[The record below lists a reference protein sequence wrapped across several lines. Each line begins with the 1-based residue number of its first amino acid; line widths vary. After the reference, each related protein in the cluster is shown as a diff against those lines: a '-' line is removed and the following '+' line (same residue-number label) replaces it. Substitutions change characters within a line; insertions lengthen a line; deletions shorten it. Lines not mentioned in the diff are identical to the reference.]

1 MLDLIINKEKC
12 ISCGKCVKDCLF
24 DVLAMQDKLPVVCK
38 EEACIKCQHCF
49 AICPTGAISIF
60 GKLPEDST
68 PLPSKTKVSYNE
80 LKTLAKGKRSVR
92 SFKDSNMS
100 REEISEL
107 AESAL
112 HAPTGVNA
120 GKVRFTIF
128 DDKEKLKSFRSD
140 LLESIDKK
148 AKSGELDES
157 LIFFAEVARNWKE
170 DNKDAIFRN
179 APHMIVASAPS
190 ENPTPKE
197 DCMIALTYFEILASS
212 KGIGTLW
219 CGMAN
224 TAINK
229 IAPELINKLNIP
241 KEHSIGY
248 IMLFGTP
255 NVKYARTVQR
265 DPVDIK
271 FLS

>member
-1 MLDLIINKEKC
+1 MLDFNVNKEKC
-12 ISCGKCVKDCLF
+12 ISCGKCIKDCLF
-24 DVLAMQDKLPVVCK
+24 DVLVMQDNLPVVCK

-60 GKLPEDST
+60 GKYPEDST
-68 PLPSKTKVSYNE
+68 PLPSKPRISYND
-80 LKTLAKGKRSVR
+80 LKTLAEGKRSIR
-92 SFKDSNMS
+92 FFKDSNMS
-100 REEISEL
+100 KEEITEL

-112 HAPTGVNA
+112 YAPTGVNA

-128 DDKEKLKSFRSD
+128 DDKEKLRFFRSD

-157 LIFFAEVARNWKE
+157 LISFAEIARKWKE
-170 DNKDAIFRN
+170 DNKDDIFRN

-190 ENPTPKE
+190 DNPTPKE

-229 IAPELINKLNIP
+229 IVPELIEKLNIP
-241 KEHSIGY
+241 KEHCIGY
-248 IMLFGTP
+248 IMLFGFS